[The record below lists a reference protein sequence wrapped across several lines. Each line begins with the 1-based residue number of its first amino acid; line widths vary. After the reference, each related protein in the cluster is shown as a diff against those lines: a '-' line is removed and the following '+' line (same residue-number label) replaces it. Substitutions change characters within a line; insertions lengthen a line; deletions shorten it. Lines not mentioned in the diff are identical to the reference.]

1 MGSKTRRFDATL
13 PKLPTGRNFEISQD
27 SSRGT
32 VMKKQTMRA
41 GWAAGLLAFAGAAGA
56 GPSMPIETRAMAMGG
71 TGVASANALSAAFYN
86 PAMLSM
92 QREQD
97 DFGLL
102 LPFIAAG
109 GALDDELIDD
119 IDEIQ
124 DQKLFE
130 GFKETVDKYNDIDAF
145 QNRQQAIDAL
155 TEVIDSAET
164 LDRALTKI
172 DQAATRLDASAAL
185 ALALPGD
192 KFGFS
197 VFTSVRLTGTALAT
211 YKDEETIG
219 EYIALAREIRGQLE
233 IGNTAAAVDLQ
244 NIDDR
249 LESDARVIGI
259 GISEIGVS
267 LSRQFDVGMPL
278 AIGITPKYLRA
289 ISFDYTAEVE
299 DFDEDDFDASEF
311 EEEDSAISLD
321 IGVATAFGEEKQ
333 WIVGASVRDIISP
346 EFETVRGEKIELSP
360 RLLVGTAYR
369 GGWFNWALDFDL
381 TKNDGVGFESESQ
394 YLSTG
399 VEFNVLET
407 IQLRVGGR
415 ANVSNDKAES
425 DSLESDS
432 LLTAGVGIA
441 FFGAHLDLS
450 AVKSSDEVAVGVELA
465 IDI

>member
-13 PKLPTGRNFEISQD
+13 PKLPTGRNFEIPWD
-27 SSRGT
+27 EGRGRL
-32 VMKKQTMRA
+32 MKNKTMKA
-41 GWAAGLLAFAGAAGA
+41 GWAASILVVAGVASA
-56 GPSMPIETRAMAMGG
+56 GPSMPIETRAMGMGG

-97 DFGLL
+97 DFALL

-119 IDEIQ
+119 IDDIQ

-130 GFKETVDKYNDIDAF
+130 RFEDSVNQYNTINSQSSKEEIDA
-145 QNRQQAIDAL
+145 AL
-155 TEVIDSAET
+155 DEVIDSART

-172 DQAATRLDASAAL
+172 DHAATRLDASAAL
-185 ALALPGD
+185 ALAVPSDSL
-192 KFGFS
+192 GFS
-197 VFTSVRLTGTALAT
+197 VFTTLRLTGTALVS
-211 YKDEETIG
+211 YRDSQTIN
-219 EYIALAREIRGQLE
+219 EYIELAEQIKNNNSL
-233 IGNTAAAVDLQ
+233 AVDLQ
-244 NIDDR
+244 DVETR
-249 LESDARVIGI
+249 LESDARVIGVAI
-259 GISEIGVS
+259 NEIGVS
-267 LSRQFDVGMPL
+267 LSRQFDVGIPL
-278 AIGITPKYLRA
+278 AIGVTPKYLRA
-289 ISFDYTAEVE
+289 ISFDYTAEIE

-311 EEEDSAISLD
+311 EEEDSAMSLD

-333 WIVGASVRDIISP
+333 WIVGASIRDITSP
-346 EFETVRGEKIELSP
+346 EFETVAGQKIELNP

-394 YLSTG
+394 FLSTG
-399 VEFNVLET
+399 AEFNVLDT

-415 ANVSNDKAES
+415 MNISDDKAES

-441 FFGAHLDLS
+441 FFGAHLDFS
-450 AVKSSDEVAVGVELA
+450 AVKSSEEVAVGAELA
-465 IDI
+465 FDI